1 MGDVIK
7 FAGKKPEKP
16 TEPESEDVA
25 AVMCG
30 HCTNVTFFLA
40 VDGRLFCVECRG
52 QVDAFWCLHENEPV
66 A

>member
-7 FAGKKPEKP
+7 FAGKKPEKS
-16 TEPESEDVA
+16 TKPESEDVA
-25 AVMCG
+25 AMVCG

-40 VDGRLFCVECRG
+40 VDGRLFCVECRN
-52 QVDAFWCLHENEPV
+52 QVDAFWCLYEGNSI